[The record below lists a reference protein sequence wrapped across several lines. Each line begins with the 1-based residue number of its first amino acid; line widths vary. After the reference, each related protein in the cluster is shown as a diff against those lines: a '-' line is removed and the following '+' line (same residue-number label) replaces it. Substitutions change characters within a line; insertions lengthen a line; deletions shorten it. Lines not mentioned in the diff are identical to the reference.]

1 MATGSQWIEAARPK
15 TLPASLAPVV
25 MGIGA
30 AIGLQQ
36 ASIGKSLLALLV
48 ALSFQVGV
56 NFSNDYSDGIRG
68 TDSSGKR
75 VGPTRLTGQGLAT
88 PKAVLV
94 AAISCYFLAAISGLG
109 LCIWSGSYLLI
120 LLGALAVLAAWFYTG
135 GKHPYGYLP
144 GISELMVFAFFG
156 LLATEG
162 TIWVQT
168 DSLPWRT
175 WAAASGIGLLSCA
188 LLLVNNLR
196 DIAGDR
202 QSGKNTLAV
211 KLGDK
216 SSRYLFAIYLYGA
229 LILGVVSFNLR
240 WIAIVFGVVMA
251 ILMSLAMGSVLRGAS
266 GKELIKTLKQVGQI
280 TLIYG
285 VAIGLG
291 WAYLGL

>member
-36 ASIGKSLLALLV
+36 ASLGKSLLALLV

-68 TDSSGKR
+68 TDASGKR
-75 VGPTRLTGQGLAT
+75 VGPTRLTGQGLAA

-94 AAISCYFLAAISGLG
+94 AAISCYLLAAISGLA

-168 DSLPWRT
+168 ASLPWRT

-216 SSRYLFAIYLYGA
+216 GSRYLFVGYLYVA
-229 LILGVVSFNLR
+229 LVLGVVSFSVR
-240 WIAIVFGVVMA
+240 WEALVFG
-251 ILMSLAMGSVLRGAS
+251 LALVIWVSYPQMKVLQGARGT
-266 GKELIKTLKQVGQI
+266 GLIKTLKQVGQI
-280 TLIYG
+280 TLGYG
-285 VAIGLG
+285 LAIAVQ
-291 WAYLGL
+291 WAFHGI